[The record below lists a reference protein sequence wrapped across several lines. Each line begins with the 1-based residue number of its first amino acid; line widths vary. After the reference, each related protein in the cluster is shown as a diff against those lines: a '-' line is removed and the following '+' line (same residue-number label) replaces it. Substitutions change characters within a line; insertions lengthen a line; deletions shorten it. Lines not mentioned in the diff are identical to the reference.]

1 MALTRG
7 IKNCRISGKIEG
19 CSPHQLLFRLTGNRP
34 QSALFIPPAVS
45 GQAIKRPEKQ
55 IGLFLKYCI
64 LAFA

>member
-1 MALTRG
+1 MYIINAHKFALVIYET
-7 IKNCRISGKIEG
+7 
-19 CSPHQLLFRLTGNRP
+19 
-34 QSALFIPPAVS
+34 VS